1 MSKSQEWLKE
11 GDATARTV
19 TLEKRIEEDL
29 LALLE
34 AMRRLPP
41 TTPQPP
47 GAPLPTDLRAL
58 EREMIRLLQSRLN
71 DDTTG
76 VDHGRPQTAVL
87 PPALRREIE
96 ALKSA
101 QEEIRD
107 SLAKISSRLPS
118 PDGSGAPAEP
128 GQVDR

>member
-1 MSKSQEWLKE
+1 MNRLIAELK
-11 GDATARTV
+11 
-19 TLEKRIEEDL
+19 
-29 LALLE
+29 
-34 AMRRLPP
+34 
-41 TTPQPP
+41 
-47 GAPLPTDLRAL
+47 
-58 EREMIRLLQSRLN
+58 MIRLLQSRLN
-71 DDTTG
+71 DDTTE